1 MSHIFA
7 LRDFYITIEQSKI
20 ILERH
25 KSEKQA
31 YFGNI
36 KLQLSIGTIGHRN
49 IWFTPT
55 RYNYWITLFLLSQ
68 HNNFML
74 KFNIEYR

>member
-1 MSHIFA
+1 MS
-7 LRDFYITIEQSKI
+7 DFYIKIEQSKI
-20 ILERH
+20 ILQRH
-25 KSEKQA
+25 KSEKEA
-31 YFGNI
+31 SFGNI

-68 HNNFML
+68 HEL
-74 KFNIEYR
+74 VITSC